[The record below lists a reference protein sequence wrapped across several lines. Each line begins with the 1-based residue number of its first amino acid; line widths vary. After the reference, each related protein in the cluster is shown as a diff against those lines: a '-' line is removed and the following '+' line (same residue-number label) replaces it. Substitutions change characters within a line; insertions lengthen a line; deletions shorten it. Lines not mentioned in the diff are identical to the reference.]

1 MEMPKSYEIF
11 ITFHINLMFILETFQ
26 NALGYYILLWINF
39 QGFIKILGSLK
50 NSKAQPPVYP

>member
-1 MEMPKSYEIF
+1 MEIPKSYEIF

>member
-26 NALGYYILLWINF
+26 NALGYYILLWINL

>member
-11 ITFHINLMFILETFQ
+11 TTFHINLMFILETFQ
-26 NALGYYILLWINF
+26 NALGYYILFWINF
-39 QGFIKILGSLK
+39 QGFIKILRSLK